1 MKKSYI
7 ALLIVLC
14 TAIVFVLYLLIGG
27 KGIYNKALPNV
38 DFSILGAFKNNPLQD
53 TLYINVEDGKDEV
66 LYAKAKRLAKSLR
79 DEGVDV
85 RINEK
90 GNHSSGNLNLYVA
103 SNKHSLPKV
112 IDNDSINILYIP
124 YVSSDDDFEIFR
136 NFDVVIVKSISSYSH
151 LKAINVRTAYIPDA
165 IDIKTSSL
173 SPKLKAMFIGDNN
186 EFSLSLYLAKNKD
199 FDIYG
204 KNWTHTEHSKKIKNE
219 NIDDNNFSK
228 YSITLCDQ
236 TEEEIANSIVNDK
249 VIRILENGGLPLV
262 RYNQGIKH
270 IFQDDVV
277 MYYNEE
283 DFNRKFEELISDKN
297 LVKEKRKAIFEKAK
311 NWNTKITA
319 NKFIE
324 IFMIMKQKK
333 I

>member
-7 ALLIVLC
+7 AMFVFLC
-14 TAIVFVLYLLIGG
+14 VAISFVLYLLLGL
-27 KGIYNKALPNV
+27 KNIYKAPKFDI
-38 DFSILGAFKNNPLQD
+38 DFNITGLLKRNPLKD
-53 TLYINVEDGKDEV
+53 KLYINIETEKNDIFYTKANN
-66 LYAKAKRLAKSLR
+66 LAKALK
-79 DEGVDV
+79 DEGVKLE
-85 RINEK
+85 INEK
-90 GNHSSGNLNLYVA
+90 SNHKSGNLNLYIA
-103 SNKHSLPKV
+103 KDKYNLPTV
-112 IDNDSINILYIP
+112 IDKNSINILYIP
-124 YVSSDDDFEIFR
+124 YVTSNDDFEKFR
-136 NFDVVIVKSISSYSH
+136 NFDVIVVKSISSYSH

-165 IDIKTSSL
+165 INIKKSNTL
-173 SPKLKAMFIGDNN
+173 PKYKAMFIGDNN
-186 EFSLSLYLAKNKD
+186 DFSLSLHLAKDKPL
-199 FDIYG
+199 DIYG
-204 KNWTHTEHSKKIKNE
+204 KYWNYTEHLSKVKDKTI
-219 NIDDNNFSK
+219 NNDYFSK
-228 YSITLCDQ
+228 YFITLTDQ
-236 TEEEIANSIVNDK
+236 TDEEIANSIVNDK
-249 VIRILENGGLPLV
+249 IIRILENGGIPLV

-297 LVKEKRKAIFEKAK
+297 LVKDKRKAIFEKAK